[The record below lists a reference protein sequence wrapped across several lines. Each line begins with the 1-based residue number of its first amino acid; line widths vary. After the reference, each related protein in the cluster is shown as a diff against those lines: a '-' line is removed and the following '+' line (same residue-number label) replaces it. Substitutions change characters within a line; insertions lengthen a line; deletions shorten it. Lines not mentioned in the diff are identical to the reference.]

1 MSLAKIKERTTFLM
15 DFLDLPRS
23 TRLVRQMSG
32 GQQRRISL
40 AAAMLHQPQ
49 LLILDEPTVGVDPLL
64 RQCIWNHLLEISR
77 GKQVC
82 TIVIT
87 THYIE
92 EARKADMVGM
102 MRYGRLLAEDTPQHL
117 MSLYAKPT
125 LESVFLHLCLSD
137 DNDSAQDD
145 KENEEVFPLIKVAK
159 KEEDNV
165 MDSDPDQSDMFA
177 APSMMGKTDNTWLS
191 FHRLSAL
198 LMKNFIRMWRNLGF
212 LTFQFIIPAVQV
224 ALFCLAI
231 GREPTNLSLAV
242 INADVNMTDK
252 CHYYSN
258 GCILGNKD
266 DFMGT
271 YDGFQGHKTNL
282 SCRFLSYVDTT
293 FLRPVF
299 FDNATLAKEAVR
311 KGQHWG
317 MLEFKANYT
326 DSLYD
331 RMFGMAELRP
341 PSNET
346 LEASDIHVSLDMTN
360 QQVGYL
366 LHTF

>member
-1 MSLAKIKERTTFLM
+1 MSSAKIKERTTFLM

-23 TRLVRQMSG
+23 SRLVRQMSG

-102 MRYGRLLAEDTPQHL
+102 MRYGRLLAEDTPQQL
-117 MSLYAKPT
+117 LSLYAKPS

-137 DNDSAQDD
+137 DNDSARDD
-145 KENEEVFPLIKVAK
+145 KENEEVIPLIKVATAK
-159 KEEDNV
+159 KTVEPEL
-165 MDSDPDQSDMFA
+165 DPIESPDDFA
-177 APSMMGKTDNTWLS
+177 FRKKTDNTWLS

-242 INADVNMTDK
+242 VNADVNVTDK

-271 YDGFQGHKTNL
+271 YDFHEGHKTNL
-282 SCRFLSYVDTT
+282 SCRYLSYIDTN
-293 FLRPVF
+293 FIRPVF
-299 FDNATLAKEAVR
+299 FDNLTLAEEAVR
-311 KGQHWG
+311 NGKHWG

-331 RMFGMAELRP
+331 RMFGLAELRTP
-341 PSNET
+341 TNET

-360 QQVGYL
+360 QQV
-366 LHTF
+366 